1 MKIHKE
7 YCLILDVEV
16 LPPSFRMAAIQS
28 NLLETETR
36 ARQEAIRQNYVW
48 CRRQRKQTHVR
59 WGGATIRSTDNPK
72 CVVAQ
77 VPLHNR
83 LTRSV
88 ASEHFLEQ
96 KLIPLVCTDTWQQ
109 FRSGT
114 ENSLRQQL
122 LLPFRPTLSELSRDL
137 QWILRY
143 HRVGRSAPLCLKT
156 AWKLPVSIEYNGT
169 KLTLRPRIERYLLL
183 VENAAATVIQQR
195 WKKPRDDA
203 C

>member
-1 MKIHKE
+1 MKILKQ
-7 YCLILDVEV
+7 YCRILDVEL
-16 LPPSFRMAAIQS
+16 LPNSFLMAAIQS

-36 ARQEAIRQNYVW
+36 ARQEAIRQNYVR
-48 CRRQRKQTHVR
+48 CRRKRKQTHVR
-59 WGGATIRSTDNPK
+59 WGGATVRSTDKPDRI
-72 CVVAQ
+72 VAQ
-77 VPLHNR
+77 VALHNR
-83 LTRSV
+83 LTRPIV
-88 ASEHFLEQ
+88 SERFLEH

-114 ENSLRQQL
+114 VNSLRQQL
-122 LLPFRPTLSELSRDL
+122 RLPFRPTLSELSRDL

-169 KLTLRPRIERYLLL
+169 KLTLRPRIERYLFL
-183 VENAAATVIQQR
+183 VQNAAATVIQHR
-195 WKKPRDDA
+195 WKKPKVDA